1 MVMFLVK
8 TQLTFDLP
16 YWRDQE
22 NDLWGLDCE
31 FIELENPKNWQ
42 SKVKSTSEKDEMSR
56 RGSAR
61 EAGMYDWKFKEA
73 CDIAG
78 IETGEPKE

>member
-1 MVMFLVK
+1 MK
-8 TQLTFDLP
+8 RQLTFDEKFDLP

-42 SKVKSTSEKDEMSR
+42 SKIKTTSEKEEMSR
-56 RGSAR
+56 RSQEQSGDSGR
-61 EAGMYDWKFKEA
+61 EQPADVEQ
-73 CDIAG
+73 DDVRL
-78 IETGEPKE
+78 EV